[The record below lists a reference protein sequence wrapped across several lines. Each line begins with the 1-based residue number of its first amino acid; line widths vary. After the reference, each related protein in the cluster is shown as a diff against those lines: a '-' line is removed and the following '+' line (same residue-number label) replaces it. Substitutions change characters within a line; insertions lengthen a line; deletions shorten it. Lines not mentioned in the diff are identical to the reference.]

1 MKTLTICSKCAAAGA
16 DTTGYLARV
25 MRTEKKVLRSVRAKG
40 LVHGVRQ
47 GG

>member
-1 MKTLTICSKCAAAGA
+1 MKTLTICSKVRCHRRRHHRLPGQSHAHG
-16 DTTGYLARV
+16 
-25 MRTEKKVLRSVRAKG
+25 EKVLRSVRAKG